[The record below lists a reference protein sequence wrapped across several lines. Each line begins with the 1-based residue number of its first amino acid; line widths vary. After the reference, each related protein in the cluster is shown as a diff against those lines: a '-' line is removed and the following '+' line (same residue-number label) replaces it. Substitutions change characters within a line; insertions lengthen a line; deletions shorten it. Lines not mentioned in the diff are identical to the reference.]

1 MSPPVLRDLVN
12 TEFPQYLPAT
22 FLEGQTEKAQHPP
35 DLFCS
40 WESNGISTLVVRR
53 LHHQMIDDAVG
64 FVDVMQGAIPKPTDA
79 RVIFFACNVI
89 VRFIQQFHGAAEA
102 AGAVH
107 AGIDRWMI
115 VQILAIVNRGVL
127 DLLNGAVN
135 FRDGVFFF
143 FIHVMSG
150 GWVFQMSACV
160 TEIGECVQVSGMSSR
175 FVGKSS
181 GGAKCDKKHE

>member
-1 MSPPVLRDLVN
+1 
-12 TEFPQYLPAT
+12 
-22 FLEGQTEKAQHPP
+22 
-35 DLFCS
+35 
-40 WESNGISTLVVRR
+40 VV
-53 LHHQMIDDAVG
+53 QS
-64 FVDVMQGAIPKPTDA
+64 AIAKSA
-79 RVIFFACNVI
+79 HAWVVFFMGNVI

-107 AGIDRWMI
+107 SGIDWRMI
-115 VQILAIVNRGVL
+115 VQILAVVDSGVL